1 MTGLQQTAVWLF
13 ATFCGSVTVCT
24 VVKAW
29 AQARV
34 AVAKEHARAHVDA
47 HRVVA
52 EAQHGP
58 LVVPE
63 AWTNGGES

>member
-1 MTGLQQTAVWLF
+1 MWLF

-29 AQARV
+29 ATARV
-34 AVAKEHARAHVDA
+34 DVAHEHARVHLEV
-47 HRVVA
+47 HRINV

-58 LVVPE
+58 LTVPD
-63 AWTNGGES
+63 WMTNGGES